1 MLRALFVTGSLDH
14 GGAERL
20 SITLLNRLAERGHE
34 CHAVYV
40 KSGAG
45 LLERIRLRGRGTVR
59 CLDAARYFDT
69 RALRDLAAHLSR
81 IGPAVVVAANAY
93 ALMYAWLALRL
104 ARLRAPLVVTFH
116 STRLLGLKE
125 RLQMAAYRPLFWSA
139 ACTVFVCQAQRRYWR
154 RRALG
159 SRRNA
164 VIYNGV
170 DTGEFCDRG
179 DAGRRAQ
186 LGLGATDYVIGICAL
201 LRPEKNHLQLVQ
213 AVAALR
219 DMGVPAKALLIGDG
233 EMRGAIEAR
242 ARELGVQREVVI
254 TGLQQDVR
262 PYVEAC
268 DAMVLCSH
276 TEAFSMAAIEAM
288 ALRKPV
294 VHSEVGGAAEMILP
308 GHNGFLYPAGDARA
322 LVEKLALLSERALCR
337 RMGNRARGVVELLFS
352 EPAMVERYE
361 RLMLELCAERSG
373 TVHPD
378 HGGHAK
384 PAQ

>member
-1 MLRALFVTGSLDH
+1 MRLLFVTGSLAA
-14 GGAERL
+14 GGAERC
-20 SITLLNRLAERGHE
+20 SVALLNRLAERGHD

-40 KSGAG
+40 KDHAD
-45 LLERIRLRGRGTVR
+45 LLGRLKGQRSAV
-59 CLDAARYFDT
+59 CLHARRYLDF
-69 RALRDLAAHLSR
+69 RALADCARHLAR
-81 IGPAVVVAANAY
+81 VQPAAVVAANGY
-93 ALMYAWLALRL
+93 ALLYAWAALRL
-104 ARLRAPLVVTFH
+104 ARLRVPLVVTYH

-139 ACTVFVCQAQRRYWR
+139 ACTVFVCEAQMRYWR

-159 SRRNA
+159 SLRNA

-179 DAGRRAQ
+179 NGGRRAQ
-186 LGLGATDYVIGICAL
+186 LGFAATDYVIGVCAL

-219 DMGVPAKALLIGDG
+219 DLGLPAKALLIGDG

-242 ARELGVQREVVI
+242 ARELGVQHEVVI

-294 VHSEVGGAAEMILP
+294 VHAQVGGAAEMILP
-308 GHNGFLYPAGDARA
+308 GRNGFLYPAGDTRA
-322 LVEKLALLSERALCR
+322 LVGKLALLSERALCE

-352 EPAMVERYE
+352 ERAMVDRYE
-361 RLMLELCAERSG
+361 RLLAELCAGRPG
-373 TVHPD
+373 TVHLE
-378 HGGHAK
+378 HAGRAK
-384 PAQ
+384 SAQ